1 MGKVLERHN
10 KLSPVELLAI
20 IGAGFVVSYEKG
32 NLSQIFRDGM
42 CMHDLTDKYTQC
54 EGGVFLVREPKKTN

>member
-42 CMHDLTDKYTQC
+42 CMHDLTDK
-54 EGGVFLVREPKKTN
+54 